1 MPIIAQ
7 VLVFLRGLIP
17 EEWISKHPIKAGI
30 AAVVISFVLVFSPI
44 GFSGPAAE
52 ALGIEFS
59 FKDDRNDEAINWMK
73 QDAIA
78 KSKYL
83 LGRGVYQ
90 PEEAKKLLE
99 TLSIIRRDMGS
110 EYSYSSYA
118 QAEIMIMSKYKSTLK
133 DEL

>member
-1 MPIIAQ
+1 MPILAQ
-7 VLVFLRGLIP
+7 VLAFLRGLIP
-17 EEWISKHPIKAGI
+17 EEWVAKHPIKTGI
-30 AAVVISFVLVFSPI
+30 AAVVISLAFVFSPI

-52 ALGIEFS
+52 ALGIEFNITG
-59 FKDDRNDEAINWMK
+59 RNDEAIEWMK
-73 QDAIA
+73 DDAIA

-99 TLSIIRRDMGS
+99 TLSIIRRDMGA
-110 EYSYSSYA
+110 EYNYSNFA